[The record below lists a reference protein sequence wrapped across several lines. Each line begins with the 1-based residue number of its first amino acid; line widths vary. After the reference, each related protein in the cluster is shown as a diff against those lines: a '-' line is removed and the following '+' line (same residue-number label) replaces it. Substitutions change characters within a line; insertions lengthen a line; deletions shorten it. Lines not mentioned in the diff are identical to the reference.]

1 MLIKKND
8 FDQRKRK
15 SLRKKVKNNHKK
27 STLDLTPIKSFTDF
41 DEFTEF
47 VDGTVSQTYKLNTV
61 AINDISQSENNAL
74 MVKFAKLLRM
84 YDESIKITSSNFFTN
99 TMTQI
104 AYWQE
109 QLNIAEKEN
118 QKQRI
123 KVINEKIVTLK
134 VISKIQINKEHYI
147 SIYADNIED
156 LKAKVNIFLYS
167 CSTLIYPQPLNKKQK
182 AQIFEDFNNP
192 RVFD

>member
-15 SLRKKVKNNHKK
+15 NLRKKGKKDHNK
-27 STLDLTPIKSFTDF
+27 STLDLVPIKSFTDT

-47 VDGTVSQTYKLNTV
+47 DDSTVSQTYKLNTV

-74 MVKFAKLLRM
+74 MIKFAKLLRM

-99 TMTQI
+99 TMIQI

-118 QKQRI
+118 KHQRI

-134 VISKIQINKEHYI
+134 VISRVQINKEHYI
-147 SIYADNIED
+147 SIYAKNIEE
-156 LKAKVNIFLYS
+156 LQTKINIFLFS
-167 CSTLIYPQPLNKKQK
+167 CGNLIYPQPLNKKQK
-182 AQIFEDFNNP
+182 TQIFEDFNNP

>member
-15 SLRKKVKNNHKK
+15 NLRKKGKK
-27 STLDLTPIKSFTDF
+27 DHNKSALDLVPIKSFTDT

-47 VDGTVSQTYKLNTV
+47 DDGTVSQTYKLNTV

-74 MVKFAKLLRM
+74 MIKFAKLLRM

-99 TMTQI
+99 TMIQI

-118 QKQRI
+118 KHQRI

-134 VISKIQINKEHYI
+134 VISRVQINKEHYI
-147 SIYADNIED
+147 NIYAKNIEE
-156 LKAKVNIFLYS
+156 LQTKINIFLFS
-167 CSTLIYPQPLNKKQK
+167 CGNLIYPQPLNKKQK
-182 AQIFEDFNNP
+182 TQIFEDFNNP

>member
-8 FDQRKRK
+8 FDQRKRRN
-15 SLRKKVKNNHKK
+15 LRKKGKKDHNK
-27 STLDLTPIKSFTDF
+27 STLDLVPIKSFTDT

-47 VDGTVSQTYKLNTV
+47 DDGTVSQTYKLNTV

-74 MVKFAKLLRM
+74 MIKFAKLLRM

-99 TMTQI
+99 TMIQI

-118 QKQRI
+118 KHQRI

-134 VISKIQINKEHYI
+134 VISRVQINKEHYI
-147 SIYADNIED
+147 NIYAKNIEE
-156 LKAKVNIFLYS
+156 LQTKINIFLFS
-167 CSTLIYPQPLNKKQK
+167 CGNLIYPQPLNKKQK
-182 AQIFEDFNNP
+182 TQIFEDFNNP

>member
-8 FDQRKRK
+8 FDQRKRRN
-15 SLRKKVKNNHKK
+15 LRKKGKK
-27 STLDLTPIKSFTDF
+27 DHNKSALDLVPIKSFTDT

-47 VDGTVSQTYKLNTV
+47 DDGTVSQTYKLNTV

-74 MVKFAKLLRM
+74 MIKFAKLLRM

-99 TMTQI
+99 TMIQI

-118 QKQRI
+118 KHQRI

-134 VISKIQINKEHYI
+134 VISRVQINKEHYI
-147 SIYADNIED
+147 NIYAKNIEE
-156 LKAKVNIFLYS
+156 LQTKINIFLFS
-167 CSTLIYPQPLNKKQK
+167 CGNLIYPQPLNKKQK
-182 AQIFEDFNNP
+182 TQIFEDFNNP

>member
-15 SLRKKVKNNHKK
+15 NLRKKGKK
-27 STLDLTPIKSFTDF
+27 DHNKSALDLVPIKSFTDT

-47 VDGTVSQTYKLNTV
+47 DDGTVSQTYKLNTV
-61 AINDISQSENNAL
+61 AINEISQSENNAL
-74 MVKFAKLLRM
+74 MIKFAKLLRM

-99 TMTQI
+99 TMIQI

-118 QKQRI
+118 KHQRI

-134 VISKIQINKEHYI
+134 VISRVQINKEHYI
-147 SIYADNIED
+147 NIYAKNIEE
-156 LKAKVNIFLYS
+156 LQTKINIFLFS
-167 CSTLIYPQPLNKKQK
+167 CGNLIYPQPLKKKQK
-182 AQIFEDFNNP
+182 TQIFEDFNNP

>member
-15 SLRKKVKNNHKK
+15 SLRKKGKKNQNK
-27 STLDLTPIKSFTDF
+27 STLDIVPIKTFTDK
-41 DEFTEF
+41 DEFTKF

-74 MVKFAKLLRM
+74 MIKFAKLLRM

-99 TMTQI
+99 TIIQI

-109 QLNIAEKEN
+109 QLSIAEKEN
-118 QKQRI
+118 KNQRI

-134 VISKIQINKEHYI
+134 VISRIQINKEHYI
-147 SIYADNIED
+147 SIYAKDIED
-156 LKAKVNIFLYS
+156 LKTKINIFLFS

-182 AQIFEDFNNP
+182 SQIFEDFNNP